1 MAHWNTGVVAILL
14 AGFPGAVSAQADC
27 DTMRPGPA
35 RTDCYVGLSRLS
47 RGQSDLAAGQARVQ
61 SDAARY
67 RRITGTAHPKQ
78 KPHHRQ

>member
-1 MAHWNTGVVAILL
+1 MTHWNAGVVAILL
-14 AGFPGAVSAQADC
+14 AGFPGAVSAQVDC
-27 DTMRPGPA
+27 DTMPPGPT

-47 RGQSDLAAGQARVQ
+47 RGQSDVAAGRARVQ

-67 RRITGTAHPKQ
+67 RQITGTARPKQ